1 MATKRMFNRDFVND
15 DRFLDLSTEAKLL
28 YFYIGL
34 NADDDGFLAN
44 TTAICRLLGTS
55 KDTIHELVK
64 AGYVIDF
71 GTGVYLIVHFKFH
84 NTLKGDR
91 YHETV
96 YIDER
101 SQVEYDDVNKAW
113 ELNGTKMEPQYSID
127 KESKDSVEY
136 REDIEQNRESIVID
150 KQISSSGT
158 NLEPT
163 RNQDGT
169 NERKRGRPRKKEK
182 IDEIEIQDNR
192 QEPKD
197 DEAIDWPF
205 DLPF

>member
-55 KDTIHELVK
+55 KDTIQELVK

-136 REDIEQNRESIVID
+136 REDIEQNRESIV
-150 KQISSSGT
+150 KQVSSSGT

-197 DEAIDWPF
+197 DETIDWPF

>member
-1 MATKRMFNRDFVND
+1 MAMKRMFNRDFVND

-28 YFYIGL
+28 YFYLGL

-44 TTAICRLLGTS
+44 SAAICRLLGTS
-55 KDTIHELVK
+55 KNTIQELVN
-64 AGYVIDF
+64 AGYVIEF

-84 NTLKGDR
+84 NTLKADR

-96 YIDER
+96 YINER
-101 SQVEYDDVNKAW
+101 SQVEFDDVDKAW
-113 ELNGTKMEPQYSID
+113 KLNGTKMEPQYSID

-150 KQISSSGT
+150 KQVSSSGT

-169 NERKRGRPRKKEK
+169 NERKRGRPRKNEK
-182 IDEIEIQDNR
+182 TDDLEIQNR
-192 QEPKD
+192 REPKD
-197 DEAIDWPF
+197 DETIDLPF